1 MSQSQRT
8 VRVKCVAGR
17 VVALDGGRPLAHGER
32 CEAPDTDVTRDQ
44 IASGLLIELPAA
56 RKRTSEEG

>member
-17 VVALDGGRPLAHGER
+17 VVALDGGRPLAHGEHGQ
-32 CEAPDTDVTRDQ
+32 APNTDVTRDQ
-44 IASGLLIELPAA
+44 IASGLLLELPGSAKTTT
-56 RKRTSEEG
+56 REG